1 MREGS
6 FPLPSSQQLWK
17 LCAPTTHLYVCFL
30 CVCVFFQQVMR
41 HTNSKVDVNPIF
53 ICFSKGH
60 SFTLIISI
68 LYLPRRLA
76 FHFSLLY
83 LSFFHYVSSVLRLLC
98 LSLDPRC
105 LIFFWFFFF
114 FFVFIISLFPKDIR
128 FILLLLLAVGGRI
141 KDIALC
147 VIV

>member
-1 MREGS
+1 MTTINQRIRLGPFPGHERRISS
-6 FPLPSSQQLWK
+6 FPTSGECVRLLHI
-17 LCAPTTHLYVCFL
+17 CMCVFF
-30 CVCVFFQQVMR
+30 VCVSFQQVMR

-83 LSFFHYVSSVLRLLC
+83 LSFFPYVSSVLRLFC

-114 FFVFIISLFPKDIR
+114 FVFIISLFPKDIG
-128 FILLLLLAVGGRI
+128 FI
-141 KDIALC
+141 
-147 VIV
+147 